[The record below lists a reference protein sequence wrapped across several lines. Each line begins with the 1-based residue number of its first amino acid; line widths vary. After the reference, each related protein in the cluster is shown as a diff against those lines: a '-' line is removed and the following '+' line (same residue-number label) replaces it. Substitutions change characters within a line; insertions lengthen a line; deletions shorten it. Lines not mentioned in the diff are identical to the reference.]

1 MTKYIT
7 INNKKGGTGKTS
19 VSCMLAVYFSK
30 FGKTCLID
38 SDESG
43 NATRRFTE
51 EIKEQAELTRLFRRQ
66 EVIPM
71 FVKENLDLLAG
82 TAELELVNAELIQR
96 MNNTL
101 IFSSYLRKYD
111 TFKNYDYVVID
122 TRNDS
127 NIITNNML
135 AASDLVLGVSD
146 PSADG
151 FEALL
156 GLKTHIDYLQ
166 KELVDVFT
174 GKSYVRATVR
184 FVGNQIAHNTDVS
197 RQFKELIATN
207 KTFLGYFQD
216 RTAFDEASLQRISL
230 LDLLEQEKYQQKKYQ
245 EFKKQT
251 YMLLKEIKKCVDVL

>member
-1 MTKYIT
+1 MTKFIT
-7 INNKKGGTGKTS
+7 VNNKKGGTGKTS
-19 VSCMLAVYFSK
+19 VSCMLAVYLSQ

-43 NATRRFTE
+43 NATKRFTE
-51 EIKEQAELTRLFRRQ
+51 EIEEQAELTRLFRRQ
-66 EVIPM
+66 VVIPM
-71 FVKENLDLLAG
+71 SVREQLDLVAG

-96 MNNTL
+96 INNTL
-101 IFSSYLRKYD
+101 IFSSYIRQHD
-111 TFKNYDYVVID
+111 TFKKYDYVVID

-135 AASDLVLGVSD
+135 AVSDLVLGVSD

-156 GLKTHIDYLQ
+156 NLSSHIDYLTT
-166 KELVDVFT
+166 ELIDVFT
-174 GKSYVRATVR
+174 GKSYVHAKVR
-184 FVGNQIAHNTDVS
+184 YVGNQIAHNTDVS
-197 RQFKELIATN
+197 RQFKQIIAMN
-207 KTFLGYFQD
+207 DLFLGYFQD

-230 LDLLEQEKYQQKKYQ
+230 LDLFEQEKYQQKQYQ

-251 YMLLKEIKKCVDVL
+251 YVLLEKIKMSVDED